1 MSPPWG
7 PRPVPPRVHLLLFVH
22 RVDGLTPGLYA
33 LPRRADAL
41 PELQEVLREEFQWQT
56 PEECP
61 PHLPLYRLMEA
72 DARKS
77 ALLLACRQLIAG
89 GGAFSP
95 AMLGEF
101 EHALEAGPWGYRR
114 LMTEAGLIGEAL
126 YLGAEASGLQGTG
139 IGRFFDDGLHELF
152 GLRDRRYQ
160 VLYQFTVGKGRPDSR
175 IGSEAAYPEFRG
187 QEIQP
192 PAASRGRRRK
202 HGLRKLNRGLLLP
215 PHTSSV
221 RGEASLE
228 MGLLAAPRAAA
239 WRLVDDESI
248 LVSVPGPPA
257 AGGGGRLAP
266 FVRGASMP
274 CYTILHGPALADL
287 GRTPTEATR
296 NIRHGLA
303 SNSRGARR
311 SLGRDS
317 HNDK

>member
-248 LVSVPGPPA
+248 LAWYVLQESHQPPRGVRPRA
-257 AGGGGRLAP
+257 AR
-266 FVRGASMP
+266 
-274 CYTILHGPALADL
+274 
-287 GRTPTEATR
+287 
-296 NIRHGLA
+296 
-303 SNSRGARR
+303 SRGRR
-311 SLGRDS
+311 PVGPVRPRRVDALLHYPAWAGPRRPRPDAHGGDEEHSAWPCF
-317 HNDK
+317 